1 VEEPLQDETTFE
13 QADLSP
19 AEQLQLQWRQ
29 QPGFISFIR
38 QKNVIDQNAE
48 LLPYAGVIKLPGW
61 ASPRAF
67 AFQGLVLLAAILSL
81 VNWYYTRDLGK
92 VKDEILALQ
101 QNVKAEEKRQQGI
114 MDAAQA
120 ERKKI
125 LASPKAIVWKTVPR
139 EEALQAVE
147 TSLSEGP
154 KSLQE
159 YKQRMAVR
167 EADLRSQLQSE
178 AVANSG
184 TPLVFALALVL
195 SAGLIAGG
203 VRRDFPRSVVRGAGD
218 YYLYLATA
226 YGLWPT
232 LLLVVCLH
240 YALSGGAWGLHGI
253 PNTAG
258 PLFWIVFWIGF
269 CMLLL
274 YYFGIVSRY
283 MYRAMQI
290 RPPANEWTL
299 ENRLLARI
307 SLSFLMVFGVMEAG
321 FLSVCY
327 LLYVATR
334 GWV

>member
-13 QADLSP
+13 QGELSP

-29 QPGFISFIR
+29 QPGFIPFIR

-48 LLPYAGVIKLPGW
+48 LLPYAGVVKLPGW

-67 AFQGLVLLAAILSL
+67 AFQGLVLLASILSL
-81 VNWYYTRDLGK
+81 ANWYFTKDRGK
-92 VKDEILALQ
+92 LKDEILSVQAS
-101 QNVKAEEKRQQGI
+101 VKAEEKRQQGI
-114 MDAAQA
+114 MDAARA

-125 LASPKAIVWKTVPR
+125 LASPRLIVWKNVSR
-139 EEALQAVE
+139 EEALQAIE
-147 TSLSEGP
+147 TTLGEGP

-159 YKQRMAVR
+159 YKQRMGVR
-167 EADLRSQLQSE
+167 EADLRSQLQAE
-178 AVANSG
+178 AIANSG
-184 TPLVFALALVL
+184 TPLVFSLALML

-218 YYLYLATA
+218 FYLYLATA

-232 LLLVVCLH
+232 LLLVVGLH
-240 YALSGGAWGLHGI
+240 YALSGGAWGLHRI
-253 PNTAG
+253 PDTAG

-269 CMLLL
+269 WILLL

-283 MYRAMQI
+283 LYRALQI

-299 ENRLLARI
+299 ENRLLARLT
-307 SLSFLMVFGVMEAG
+307 LSFLVVFVVMEAG
-321 FLSVCY
+321 FLSACY
-327 LLYVATR
+327 LLYVGMRA
-334 GWV
+334 WV

>member
-1 VEEPLQDETTFE
+1 VEEPLQETTFE
-13 QADLSP
+13 QAELSP

-29 QPGFISFIR
+29 QPGFISFIK

-48 LLPYAGVIKLPGW
+48 LLPYAGLVRMPGW

-92 VKDEILALQ
+92 VKEDILAVQ
-101 QNVKAEEKRQQGI
+101 ANVKVEEKRQKGI
-114 MDAAQA
+114 MDAALA

-139 EEALQAVE
+139 EEALQAIE

-167 EADLRSQLQSE
+167 EADLRSQLQAE
-178 AVANSG
+178 AIANSG
-184 TPLVFALALVL
+184 TPLVFSLALVL

-203 VRRDFPRSVVRGAGD
+203 VRRDFPRSAVRGAGD
-218 YYLYLATA
+218 FYLYLATA

-232 LLLVVCLH
+232 LLLVACLH
-240 YALSGGAWGLHGI
+240 YALSGAAWGWHGI
-253 PNTAG
+253 PDTTG
-258 PLFWIVFWIGF
+258 PLFWIVYWIGF
-269 CMLLL
+269 AVLLL
-274 YYFGIVSRY
+274 YYFGIVARY
-283 MYRAMQI
+283 MYKALQL
-290 RPPANEWTL
+290 RPPSNEWSL
-299 ENRLLARI
+299 ENRLLARLT
-307 SLSFLMVFGVMEAG
+307 LSFLLVFTVVEMG

-327 LLYVATR
+327 LLYVGTK
-334 GWV
+334 GLV